1 MNEAVR
7 VVIADDHVPLRA
19 GVRSA
24 LEEGGFVVCAE
35 ASSGPAAVAAALRE
49 RPDVCLLDIHM
60 PGGGIEAA
68 AEIAAAVPETTVI
81 MLTVS
86 RSDADLFDALQAG
99 ARGYLLKDMDPGRL
113 PDALRS
119 ALAGE
124 AALPRALVA
133 KLVDEF
139 RGRGRKGLFGLP
151 RRRPDDLTSR
161 EWEVL
166 DCMSEGLST
175 RQIAE
180 RLFLS
185 DVTVRRHV
193 SAILRKLRVGSRD
206 EAVRLAQERSRNLI
220 DE

>member
-1 MNEAVR
+1 VNERVR

-19 GVRSA
+19 GVRAA

-35 ASSGPAAVAAALRE
+35 ASSGPAAVAAAVRE

-68 AEIAAAVPETTVI
+68 AEITAAVPETTVI

-99 ARGYLLKDMDPGRL
+99 ARGYLLKDMEPARL
-113 PDALRS
+113 PAALRS
-119 ALAGE
+119 AVAGE

-133 KLVDEF
+133 RLVDEF
-139 RGRGRKGLFGLP
+139 RGRGRKGAFGLP

-166 DCMSEGLST
+166 DCMGEGLST

-185 DVTVRRHV
+185 DITVRRHV

-206 EAVRLAQERSRNLI
+206 EAVRLAKERSGNLI